1 MKTFKTLPNTEN
13 TFHDLLG
20 YTFREWRDGYV
31 ELELEVLKKH
41 RNRQGWIHGGVIL
54 SLLDIA
60 STFAGNHSEDGPTAT
75 VTMNMSCNFIAG
87 TQEDIIRTEGNL
99 IRRGRSTYFTENRVF
114 EDSSGK
120 ILATA
125 QGVHKIL

>member
-1 MKTFKTLPNTEN
+1 MATFKTLPDTEN

-60 STFAGNHSEDGPTAT
+60 STFAGNHSEDGPIAS

-87 TQEDIIRTEGNL
+87 TQENTIRAEGNL
-99 IRRGRSTYFTENRVF
+99 VRTGRSTFFTENRVF
-114 EDSSGK
+114 EDSSGN

>member
-1 MKTFKTLPNTEN
+1 MKTFKTLPDTEN
-13 TFHDLLG
+13 TFHDLLS
-20 YTFREWRDGYV
+20 YTFREWRDGYA

-60 STFAGNHSEDGPTAT
+60 STFAGNHSEDGPIAS

-99 IRRGRSTYFTENRVF
+99 VRRGRSTFFTENRVF
-114 EDSSGK
+114 DDSSGK